1 MLSFTPPLLTDY
13 NVMLTLVSGTTVF
26 STEELSLRIP
36 KPDSAYSIGV
46 QAVNSAGRSEIVF
59 PAGK

>member
-1 MLSFTPPLLTDY
+1 
-13 NVMLTLVSGTTVF
+13 MLTLVAGTTVF

-46 QAVNSAGRSEIVF
+46 QAVNGAGKSEVVF
-59 PAGK
+59 PMGK